1 MTYALILA
9 GGRGERLRP
18 LTDSL
23 PKPMVPLNG
32 RPLLWHQV
40 QWLKDAGVTD
50 VVFLAGYRHESMS
63 WDYFGDG
70 AEPWVQRPLQH
81 RGQSAGDGRRRQER
95 DVPRSGNRRVRIFVT
110 NGDIVTAEQFSAVL
124 ARHRKRLQLNPNHAA
139 TVMVVPFVSPYG
151 IVEVNTEDLIGGFR
165 EKAQLPHWINAGIYV
180 FSKSVEARLP
190 DVGAHEDTTFP
201 ELARAGLLGAFR
213 STAFW
218 RSVDSHKDLSEAEAF
233 LRTPDAG

>member
-32 RPLLWHQV
+32 KPLLWHQV
-40 QWLKDAGVTD
+40 QWMKDAGVTD
-50 VVFLAGYRHESMS
+50 VVFLAGYRHEAVM
-63 WDYFGDG
+63 DYFGDG
-70 AEPWVQRPLQH
+70 SDHGFNAHYSIEDSPL
-81 RGQSAGDGRRRQER
+81 GTGGAVKKGMSL
-95 DVPRSGNRRVRIFVT
+95 VPETEESVVVT
-110 NGDIVTAEQFSAVL
+110 NGDIVTAEQLSAVMD
-124 ARHRKRLQLNPNHAA
+124 RHRKRLQLNPDHAA
-139 TVMVVPFVSPYG
+139 TVMVTPFVSPYG

-180 FSKSVEARLP
+180 FSRAVQQGLP
-190 DVGAHEDTTFP
+190 DVGAHEDSTFP

-218 RSVDSHKDLSEAEAF
+218 RSVDSHKDLREAEAF
-233 LRTPDAG
+233 LSGADAG